1 MATELQAKEQPVPEN
16 HKMVSLQGPGTE
28 DNGTFLPS
36 GLLARVP
43 RKLFNSR
50 QVRHFPTP

>member
-36 GLLARVP
+36 GLLVRVP